1 MPGLRILHTAD
12 VHLGA
17 AFRFLGPRG
26 REQREQLK
34 ATFSRVVDLALTSQV
49 DMLIIA
55 GDLFDSPF
63 PPAALVAEVEYQL
76 ARLDSEGIWTV
87 IVPGTH
93 DRPQPGG
100 ALGRGAFASLPHVR
114 VLFEPQM
121 TSVRLEGLDARVYG
135 SAVSREGRDAL
146 EGFRAEGEERWKVGV
161 LHASF
166 LVPGKVERDEMLVS
180 ARSIA
185 SSGLHYLALGHWHSR
200 GDFSQGGT
208 VAFYSGPP
216 EPLEMGGGEEGCVLM
231 VEMEDGSPP
240 RVKPIAVGRRR
251 FRRLELEGAEV
262 GDPAGLYAYL
272 RRLADRD
279 LALEVRLRGMRGD
292 EWSGCDC
299 EGVEEEL
306 AQLFFHL
313 SLVQVAGEAPVLD
326 LGAYPETTVMGRFM
340 RIAAEEMAS
349 REGEDLAV
357 AEEALRLGLDHLGR
371 RGGRS

>member
-1 MPGLRILHTAD
+1 MQGLRLLHTAD

-49 DMLIIA
+49 DMLVIA
-55 GDLFDSPF
+55 GDLFDSPV
-63 PPAALVAEVEYQL
+63 PAAALVGEVEYQL
-76 ARLDSEGIWTV
+76 GRLDSEGIWTV

-100 ALGRGAFASLPHVR
+100 VFSRGAFASLPR
-114 VLFEPQM
+114 VLVFSAPEM
-121 TSVRLEGLDARVYG
+121 ASVRLEGLDARVYG

-166 LVPGKVERDEMLVS
+166 MVPGKVERDEMLVS

-200 GDFSQGGT
+200 GDYSQGGT
-208 VAFYSGPP
+208 AAFYSGPP
-216 EPLEMGGGEEGCVLM
+216 EPLEMGAGEEGCVLM
-231 VEMEDGSPP
+231 VELEEGSPP

-251 FRRLELEGAEV
+251 FKRIELEGAEV
-262 GDPAGLYAYL
+262 GGPAGLYAYL
-272 RRLADRD
+272 RRLADLD
-279 LALEVRLRGMRGD
+279 LALEIRLKGVHGE
-292 EWSGCDC
+292 EWSSCDW
-299 EGVEEEL
+299 ENLEEEL
-306 AQLFFHL
+306 AQNFFHL
-313 SLVQVAGEAPVLD
+313 ALVRVADEVPALD

-349 REGEDLAV
+349 REGEELAV
-357 AEEALRLGLDHLGR
+357 AEEALRLGLDSLGR
-371 RGGRS
+371 RLVGP